1 MTKTLGANLLGLFL
15 GVIEDVQRRNDYI
28 IYCVRRPGEE
38 AFKVTTL
45 HSIKESD
52 FEYVENVFTDALWEL
67 PYNDHTLLWIVWVRD
82 DIFGAGALKEV
93 EKISLAQS
101 VFTLNGVSVDAE
113 LLEEGFKTLVR
124 ERYLQKM
131 TGESGAD
138 EYHLTTKARK
148 FVKTM
153 FKKTEDGTLAYVNL
167 LPIVPGSDTVDCTRM
182 KQAAVNVGNLGG
194 SSDSVVKAI
203 NQLPAKMSRV
213 LLRFKKP
220 LGGDDVEEDEMEM
233 IDFNYQSGVKWK
245 DNVMA
250 VFPNIP
256 EDELETKVDSIRKQ
270 HRKEFP
276 ESYKK

>member
-101 VFTLNGVSVDAE
+101 VFTLNGVS
-113 LLEEGFKTLVR
+113 
-124 ERYLQKM
+124 
-131 TGESGAD
+131 
-138 EYHLTTKARK
+138 
-148 FVKTM
+148 
-153 FKKTEDGTLAYVNL
+153 
-167 LPIVPGSDTVDCTRM
+167 P
-182 KQAAVNVGNLGG
+182 
-194 SSDSVVKAI
+194 
-203 NQLPAKMSRV
+203 
-213 LLRFKKP
+213 
-220 LGGDDVEEDEMEM
+220 
-233 IDFNYQSGVKWK
+233 
-245 DNVMA
+245 
-250 VFPNIP
+250 
-256 EDELETKVDSIRKQ
+256 
-270 HRKEFP
+270 
-276 ESYKK
+276 